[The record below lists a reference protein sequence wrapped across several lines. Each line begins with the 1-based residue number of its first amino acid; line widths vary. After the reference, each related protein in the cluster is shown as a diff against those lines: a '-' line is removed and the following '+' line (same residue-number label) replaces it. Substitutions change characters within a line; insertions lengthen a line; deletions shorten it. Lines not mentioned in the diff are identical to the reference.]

1 MSSGALSG
9 AALSCSVLY
18 DGYPDFR
25 RTARTIAHI
34 FSSNHMVT
42 TAPVARAAPA
52 PGGPRNRPVPKI
64 HQGSQQHSGHPDG
77 LPLGPLVEG
86 GVETGGAVT
95 DIVETGRA
103 GVRAASETPV
113 QCDSAPGS
121 SFERGLILGAVALDQ
136 PRDPA
141 LGDPILTAHSRLATT
156 LNDNSGDD

>member
-52 PGGPRNRPVPKI
+52 QVVHATGPYQKFIKDRSSIPGTRTACR
-64 HQGSQQHSGHPDG
+64 
-77 LPLGPLVEG
+77 L
-86 GVETGGAVT
+86 
-95 DIVETGRA
+95 
-103 GVRAASETPV
+103 
-113 QCDSAPGS
+113 
-121 SFERGLILGAVALDQ
+121 
-136 PRDPA
+136 
-141 LGDPILTAHSRLATT
+141 AHSWPLTQIFI
-156 LNDNSGDD
+156 GYGK